1 MLPLCYAAPM
11 EMKDRESRRG
21 KRREKK
27 SLTQDKLHRELSG
40 KLVRQESNPGPQP
53 LQQARYP
60 NVTTAAQKQKL
71 KLTRDARFPIW
82 GKKFSS
88 DDDMPGSTSNTT
100 LAFASFSHSLPLSVP
115 LSLSLSLLFFNSLN
129 LVHSLPFSLF
139 LSLQQNCSF
148 VKAYSIRTVSFSFQC
163 LIGRRDPG
171 FNSCYPQNFFKGNSY
186 YKWS

>member
-11 EMKDRESRRG
+11 EMKDRESKRG

-100 LAFASFSHSLPLSVP
+100 LAFASFSQHHPLSLSVP
-115 LSLSLSLLFFNSLN
+115 LSL
-129 LVHSLPFSLF
+129 VHPPTFSPSCLPLI
-139 LSLQQNCSF
+139 LRNI
-148 VKAYSIRTVSFSFQC
+148 KSFSSVLTLC
-163 LIGRRDPG
+163 PSLYKTLI
-171 FNSCYPQNFFKGNSY
+171 
-186 YKWS
+186 